1 MAYNDAIINSADK
14 QKIAALSEQW
24 KAAHQAGNQGGMN
37 EAHEQAEL
45 IRKKYGYSGG
55 ADGSGT
61 MTIPAFSSFLNN
73 EVLTDPT
80 MAGMMD
86 DAARAQAS
94 QLQTFTDVTAMTTPR
109 DTAGIAALLG
119 MDEQTVKTLFIA

>member
-55 ADGSGT
+55 ADGSGFK
-61 MTIPAFSSFLNN
+61 IVGNN
-73 EVLTDPT
+73 TVLPEAKDQSESINKIY
-80 MAGMMD
+80 
-86 DAARAQAS
+86 DAQHQAS
-94 QLQTFTDVTAMTTPR
+94 PTR
-109 DTAGIAALLG
+109 
-119 MDEQTVKTLFIA
+119 

>member
-45 IRKKYGYSGG
+45 IRQKYG
-55 ADGSGT
+55 
-61 MTIPAFSSFLNN
+61 
-73 EVLTDPT
+73 
-80 MAGMMD
+80 
-86 DAARAQAS
+86 
-94 QLQTFTDVTAMTTPR
+94 
-109 DTAGIAALLG
+109 
-119 MDEQTVKTLFIA
+119 